1 MKDLYKQCLA
11 VVQAM
16 VRLGLD
22 AIAEERLEKA
32 MMQQRGDPAMH
43 ALMKGIRKR
52 LAASK
57 FERI

>member
-1 MKDLYKQCLA
+1 M
-11 VVQAM
+11 
-16 VRLGLD
+16 RLGLD

-32 MMQQRGDPAMH
+32 MSQQRGDPAMH